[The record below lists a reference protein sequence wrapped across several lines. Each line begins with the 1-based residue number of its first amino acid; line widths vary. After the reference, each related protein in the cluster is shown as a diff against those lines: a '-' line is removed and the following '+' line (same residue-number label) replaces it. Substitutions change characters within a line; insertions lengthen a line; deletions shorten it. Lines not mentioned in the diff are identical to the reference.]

1 MSAGKPTPEVRF
13 LYSPPKILLKMERF
27 KIVVLCLVAFL
38 LIAAALVWRGF
49 IWVIAAMLAMFTILL
64 IWSYIMANDDDF
76 FDDLF

>member
-1 MSAGKPTPEVRF
+1 
-13 LYSPPKILLKMERF
+13 MERF